1 MYKTFLGLITF
12 VFIGSTAVAQK
23 HEKPSDGTGF
33 KVNWVSVG
41 GEYGQSLNKLT
52 NREATSLSASFLIGL
67 NNGVVLEARN
77 RTQQADNTSIT
88 ATPNYGAPLSWQ
100 ELGLSR
106 QYNVKITNLY
116 ARGLVGMHETT
127 NKRYSWHA
135 HEFGVTDR
143 ISGTPFG
150 YIIGY
155 RWQDSFKDGNNA
167 NNEQSRY
174 TLYYNI
180 NKSHRISI
188 RRTFQTGDTPTNMTN
203 IGYSYRF

>member
-1 MYKTFLGLITF
+1 MNKILLGLTGLFF
-12 VFIGSTAVAQK
+12 VVSSAFAQK
-23 HEKPSDGTGF
+23 PETPLQGTGF
-33 KVNWVSVG
+33 KVKWVSVG
-41 GEYGQSLNKLT
+41 GMYGQSRNLKF
-52 NREATSLSASFLIGL
+52 NRDSSSLSVAFLVGF

-77 RTQQADNTSIT
+77 RTQQSDNTST
-88 ATPNYGAPLSWQ
+88 TSTPNYGAPLSWQ
-100 ELGLSR
+100 EVGLSK

-127 NKRYSWHA
+127 NKRYSWYA
-135 HEFGVTDR
+135 HEYGITNR
-143 ISGTPFG
+143 IPGTSFG

-155 RWQDSFKDGNNA
+155 RWADSFKAGNSA
-167 NNEQSRY
+167 SNEQSRY

-188 RRTFQTGDTPTNMTN
+188 RRTFQTGDAPTNMTH